1 MPASPVHAFSP
12 LMNKAALIPGLLM
25 GAVVSTLV
33 HAADLSHKGTQEFG
47 FNLGIG
53 DNFHTSLKG
62 GNVNEDIKFLSLM
75 FDWGKVIKELSRDRS
90 YQLAVEG
97 AVTHAEQEGEDRWAV
112 SATPLFI
119 YNFKKTNRTVLFTE
133 AGLGLL
139 YTDLDPAQFGS
150 QLDFLVQAGVGF
162 RYRLA
167 NDRFFSFAYRYQHIS
182 NGGLDQDNESI
193 DSNFLILGISFL
205 R

>member
-1 MPASPVHAFSP
+1 
-12 LMNKAALIPGLLM
+12 MNKAALLPGLLLS
-25 GAVVSTLV
+25 AAVSTLV
-33 HAADLSHKGTQEFG
+33 HAADLSHKGTKEFAFSIG
-47 FNLGIG
+47 FG

-62 GNVNEDIKFLSLM
+62 GNVTEDIKFLSLM
-75 FDWGKVIKELSRDRS
+75 FDWGRVFKELSRDRS

-119 YNFKKTNRTVLFTE
+119 YNFKKAKRTVVFAE

-150 QLDFLVQAGVGF
+150 QIDFLVQAGIGF
-162 RYRLA
+162 RYRLT
-167 NDRFFSFAYRYQHIS
+167 NDRFFRFSYRYQHIS
-182 NGGLDQDNESI
+182 NGGLDENNEGI
-193 DSNFLILGISFL
+193 DSNFLIFGISFL

>member
-1 MPASPVHAFSP
+1 
-12 LMNKAALIPGLLM
+12 MNKAAFISGLLVS
-25 GAVVSTLV
+25 AAVSTLV
-33 HAADLSHKGTQEFG
+33 HAADLSNKGTKEFG
-47 FNLGIG
+47 FSIGVG

-62 GNVNEDIKFLSLM
+62 GNVTEDIKFLSLM
-75 FDWGKVIKELSRDRS
+75 FDWGKVFKELSRERS

-97 AVTHAEQEGEDRWAV
+97 SVTHAEQEGEDRWAV

-119 YNFKKTNRTVLFTE
+119 YNFKKAKRTIVFTE

-150 QLDFLVQAGVGF
+150 QLDFLVQAGIGF
-162 RYRLA
+162 RYRLGH
-167 NDRFFSFAYRYQHIS
+167 DRFFRFSYRYQHIS
-182 NGGLDQDNESI
+182 NGGLSQDNESI
-193 DSNFLILGISFL
+193 DSNFLVFGVSFL